1 MYHHV
6 PDFTEVV
13 NDTQMLISKG
23 SLTSS
28 TMSEEDFGLAMAS
41 MYKYSSRFDG
51 LEDNKE
57 YTVSISTEL
66 DGKTITQVTKTV
78 FSSGADRP
86 PTSPKDKKDC

>member
-1 MYHHV
+1 M